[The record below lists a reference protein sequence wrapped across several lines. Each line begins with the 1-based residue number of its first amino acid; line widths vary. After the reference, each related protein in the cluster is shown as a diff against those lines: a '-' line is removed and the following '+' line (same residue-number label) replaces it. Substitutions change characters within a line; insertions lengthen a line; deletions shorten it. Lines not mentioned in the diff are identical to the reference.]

1 MKRKRED
8 IPPPP
13 PPDATP
19 SRRSRVKDL
28 TADPSTPSKNN
39 GTPRKAVSFLN
50 EPSGTELGR
59 SPRTP
64 RQKQIGVNDDG
75 TADPSIVRNA
85 NRSARRKSVR
95 NMIQRSIREDLM
107 DEEDGFED
115 EDNLAQ
121 RIFDDEDAGSS
132 ESESDDE
139 KSAAAASTSTPA
151 KKPRGRQ
158 RKKKEKSPPPVVTIE
173 GPTAYFEQNRA
184 RARPSSTTTTL
195 PPLSPKTYFRL
206 LEQHE
211 DKHAGD
217 IEHLN
222 SLHRANFDQWVFEL
236 SQGFNILLYG
246 YGSKRK
252 LLMEFIKKEAALGN
266 HVVVVNGY
274 VGGLTIRDIINMV
287 VNAVLGMNHGVRFGV
302 NVNEMMDSVLQIL
315 DEHREKDEDKSVTLL
330 VHSIDAAALRTPQT
344 QALLAQLS
352 SHPAIRLIASSDN
365 ILSSLL
371 WDSSTLT
378 LLNFIFHD
386 ATTFVP
392 YDLEISAAD
401 ESEGI
406 VDVITG
412 GTAGRSGRSG
422 AKGVKYVL
430 ASLTGNAKNLYRILV
445 ATQLTAMED
454 DGAGKDKMGTEAYG
468 IAYRTLYQKGLEEFV
483 CSSDLVF
490 KTLLKEFYDHQ
501 MVTSRKD
508 LQGSEVLWAP
518 FRKEELES
526 ILEDIMLG

>member
-19 SRRSRVKDL
+19 SRRSRVRDL
-28 TADPSTPSKNN
+28 TADPSTPSKAN

-50 EPSGTELGR
+50 NELTESELGR

-64 RQKQIGVNDDG
+64 RQKQVDVNDD
-75 TADPSIVRNA
+75 AVRDPPIVRNA

-107 DEEDGFED
+107 DEEDGFDE

-139 KSAAAASTSTPA
+139 KNAAGASTPA

-173 GPTAYFEQNRA
+173 GPTAYFEQNRG

-211 DKHAGD
+211 NKHAAD
-217 IEHLN
+217 VEHLS
-222 SLHRANFDQWVFEL
+222 SLHKANFDQWVFEL

-266 HVVVVNGY
+266 HVVVINGY
-274 VGGLTIRDIINMV
+274 VGGLTIRDIVNMV
-287 VNAVLGMNHGVRFGV
+287 VNAVLGMNHGVKFGV

-315 DEHREKDEDKSVTLL
+315 DEHRENDEDRSVTLL
-330 VHSIDAAALRTPQT
+330 VHSIDAAALRTPQM

-378 LLNFIFHD
+378 LFNFVFHD

-430 ASLTGNAKNLYRILV
+430 ASLTGNAKNLYRILI
-445 ATQLTAMED
+445 ATQLAAMED

-526 ILEDIMLG
+526 ILEDIMLS